1 MAKKKTKTSRKRK
14 PNYVKKTDISSRSPN
29 HEIRSYFIDTT
40 IELIEY
46 LRDREEN
53 KQIRDKDK
61 EKIRVSRV
69 KAIINACNVG
79 NRVLKDRQLDE
90 YEKELIELKQG
101 LMYDTSSGDFIEISP
116 DKVQEIEDFDFKLE
130 RLREQGVWTLSVT
143 RRKRLYHT

>member
-61 EKIRVSRV
+61 EKIRV
-69 KAIINACNVG
+69 CG
-79 NRVLKDRQLDE
+79 
-90 YEKELIELKQG
+90 
-101 LMYDTSSGDFIEISP
+101 
-116 DKVQEIEDFDFKLE
+116 
-130 RLREQGVWTLSVT
+130 
-143 RRKRLYHT
+143 

>member
-130 RLREQGVWTLSVT
+130 RLREQGVSDTGN
-143 RRKRLYHT
+143 